1 MENEMERFLQVCA
14 DLESG
19 KIRVAEKKD
28 GEWIVNSWIKEVIL
42 SGFRLGK
49 LHHGREGHV
58 EGGSGA
64 GGSPTRTAPRRQIR
78 MNLLLTILFDGIT
91 YASWLFIVAQ
101 SMTPFFIGWRPM

>member
-1 MENEMERFLQVCA
+1 MENEMERFLRVCA

-49 LHHGREGHV
+49 LLFTGF
-58 EGGSGA
+58 
-64 GGSPTRTAPRRQIR
+64 SPAFGLRLGCFFSTSSVRSL
-78 MNLLLTILFDGIT
+78 NCLF
-91 YASWLFIVAQ
+91 
-101 SMTPFFIGWRPM
+101 